1 MRACC
6 RHDTRAAS
14 AGAIFIFA
22 AAADTLAFTMSR
34 RHADIAFADDGF
46 SFLFF
51 RSLMPLYAS
60 FRCHAEAAPP
70 VFAASAFRCRQMLYA
85 AAIASAS
92 AERHITPCLIY
103 AAAYA
108 MLAPPCRF

>member
-22 AAADTLAFTMSR
+22 AAADTLAFSMSR

-51 RSLMPLYAS
+51 R
-60 FRCHAEAAPP
+60 R
-70 VFAASAFRCRQMLYA
+70 
-85 AAIASAS
+85 
-92 AERHITPCLIY
+92 
-103 AAAYA
+103 
-108 MLAPPCRF
+108 